1 MAKPDK
7 VENKIENKD
16 QKVEKSS
23 KKVNKSSYSK
33 KKKTKKNILNGIA
46 YVQSTFNNT
55 IISIADTNG
64 NVVSWASAGQKGF
77 KGSRKST
84 PYAAQV
90 AADSAA
96 AKALEY
102 GMKTLS
108 VEVKGPGSGR
118 ETALRALQA
127 RGFKILSIKD
137 TTPMPH
143 NGTRPPIKPSKLD
156 VKISE
161 DLTKATIVAE
171 PLEKGYGLTLGNSLR
186 RILLS
191 SIRGAAVNSIQI
203 DGVLH
208 EFTSIKGVREDVTD
222 IVLNVKSLALKSLS
236 EGTKK
241 LVLDAKGPG
250 EIKASDITPTADV
263 EILNPDLVICNLDEK
278 TNFHMEMNIN
288 TGKGYVPAELNK
300 PEEPPLGLIAIDSL
314 YSPVKKVSYSV
325 STAREGK
332 ALDYDKLTMIVETNG
347 SISAEDAVAYSA
359 RIFQDQL
366 KMFVNFDEPVEAPI
380 KEVSSE
386 PEFNKNLL
394 RKVDELELSVRSMN
408 CLKNDNIIYI
418 GDLVQKSEGE
428 MLRTPN
434 FGRKSLNEIKEVL
447 TAMSLYLGMEIPN
460 WPPDNI
466 AEMSKKLE
474 EAI

>member
-1 MAKPDK
+1 M
-7 VENKIENKD
+7 ESLN
-16 QKVEKSS
+16 
-23 KKVNKSSYSK
+23 VNV
-33 KKKTKKNILNGIA
+33 KN
-46 YVQSTFNNT
+46 
-55 IISIADTNG
+55 
-64 NVVSWASAGQKGF
+64 W
-77 KGSRKST
+77 
-84 PYAAQV
+84 
-90 AADSAA
+90 
-96 AKALEY
+96 KAL
-102 GMKTLS
+102 
-108 VEVKGPGSGR
+108 
-118 ETALRALQA
+118 
-127 RGFKILSIKD
+127 
-137 TTPMPH
+137 
-143 NGTRPPIKPSKLD
+143 IKPAQLD

-161 DLTKATIVAE
+161 DKSHATIIAE

-191 SIRGAAVNSIQI
+191 SIRGAAVTSIQI

-236 EGTKK
+236 EGVNK
-241 LVLDAKGPG
+241 LILDAKGPG
-250 EIKASDITPTADV
+250 EIKASDITGVADI
-263 EILNPDLVICNLDEK
+263 EILNPDLVICNLDEN
-278 TNFHMEMNIN
+278 TNFHMEMTVN
-288 TGKGYVPAELNK
+288 TGKGYVPAVMNK

-314 YSPVKKVSYSV
+314 YSPVKKVSYSI

-332 ALDYDKLTMIVETNG
+332 ALDYDKLSMEVETNG

-366 KMFVNFDEPVEAPI
+366 NMFVNFDEPVEAPV
-380 KEVSSE
+380 KEVSLE

-447 TAMSLYLGMEIPN
+447 TGMSLYLGMEIPN
-460 WPPDNI
+460 WPPENI

-474 EAI
+474 EQI